1 MNNFQFIAPLYIM
14 PNGLKNQRKYMVA
27 YKYRG
32 LRDLKR
38 FLDII
43 VNKRLYGTTYLNLND
58 PLEGQFN
65 FDLSR
70 MEHSDVQRLFDER
83 ATAIIC
89 SLSKSSNSK
98 GIPNK
103 GIMWSM
109 YADEHRGCCIAVEV
123 DDNDWK
129 EVNIYY
135 SELGQI
141 ITDPN
146 TRVIDILSIKS
157 KQWAYE
163 EEVRYINTSNQS
175 HYLNVKI
182 KAVYFGIRVSDEDV
196 DFYKKLIQAIDPN
209 IEVVKLKRNEI
220 NWYR

>member
-27 YKYRG
+27 YKYRS

-89 SLSKSSNSK
+89 SLSKSCNQK
-98 GIPNK
+98 GMPNK

-109 YADEHRGCCIAVEV
+109 YADEHRGCCIEVEA
-123 DDNDWK
+123 DDENWK
-129 EVNIYY
+129 EVNVHYTT
-135 SELGQI
+135 LGQLV
-141 ITDPN
+141 TDPH
-146 TRVIDILSIKS
+146 TKAIDILSVKS

-163 EEVRYINTSNQS
+163 EEVRYINTTNDS
-175 HYLNVKI
+175 HFLNVKI
-182 KAVYFGIRVSDEDV
+182 KAVYFGIRVSNEDV
-196 DFYKKLIQAIDPN
+196 AFYKKLIQSIDPK
-209 IEVVKLKRNEI
+209 IKVEKLKKSDI